1 MSIKNNIEQVLSR
14 INTTK
19 AQCGARQHVQLIAV
33 SKTQPLNK
41 IVDAHNN
48 GINQIGENK
57 IQEAVAKFTKKDEP
71 RGLKKRFIGHLQS
84 NKINKC
90 LQLFDTV
97 DSIDSLRLIKKLNKK
112 AGDIGKTIPALLEI
126 NTTDEPQKQGFNPE
140 DIDTILASL
149 SFENISV
156 CGLMTLGPRNKKTTA
171 TRRAFK
177 RLRDLKDEINRQSD
191 GAPITE
197 LSMGM
202 TGDFEIGIQEGSTM
216 VRIGTGIFGKR
227 EAAPYKIKTIN

>member
-19 AQCGARQHVQLIAV
+19 AQCGARQPVQLIAV

-48 GINQIGENK
+48 GITQIGENK
-57 IQEAVAKFTKKDEP
+57 IQEAVEKFTKKDVP

-112 AGDIGKTIPALLEI
+112 AGDLGKKIPALLEI
-126 NTTDEPQKQGFNPE
+126 NTTGETQKNGFDPE
-140 DIDTILASL
+140 DIDAILATL
-149 SFENISV
+149 SFENIAV
-156 CGLMTLGPRNKKTTA
+156 CGLMTLGPSSKKTTE
-171 TRRAFK
+171 TRMAFK
-177 RLRDLKDEINRQSD
+177 RLRDLKDEINRQAE
-191 GAPITE
+191 GPPITE

-202 TGDFEIGIQEGSTM
+202 TGDLEIGIEEGSTM
-216 VRIGTGIFGKR
+216 VRIGTGIFGERQAPQNKR
-227 EAAPYKIKTIN
+227 NNN

>member
-19 AQCGARQHVQLIAV
+19 AQCGARQRVQLIAV

-48 GINQIGENK
+48 GITQIGENK
-57 IQEAVAKFTKKDEP
+57 IQEAVEKFTKKNEP

-126 NTTDEPQKQGFNPE
+126 NTTDEPLKHGFNPE

-171 TRRAFK
+171 TRTAFK

-202 TGDFEIGIQEGSTM
+202 TGDLEIGIQEGSTM
-216 VRIGTGIFGKR
+216 VRIGTGIFGER
-227 EAAPYKIKTIN
+227 QAAPHKLKTIN

>member
-19 AQCGARQHVQLIAV
+19 AQCGARQPVQLIAA

-48 GINQIGENK
+48 GITQIGENK
-57 IQEAVAKFTKKDEP
+57 VQEAVEKFTKKDEP

-90 LQLFDTV
+90 LQLFDTI

-112 AGDIGKTIPALLEI
+112 AADIGKTIPALLEI
-126 NTTDEPQKQGFNPE
+126 NTTNETQKHGFNPE
-140 DIDTILASL
+140 DIDAILASL
-149 SFENISV
+149 GFENISV
-156 CGLMTLGPRNKKTTA
+156 CGLMTLGPKSKKTTEI
-171 TRRAFK
+171 RRAFK
-177 RLRDLKDEINRQSD
+177 RLRDLKDEINRQAE

-202 TGDFEIGIQEGSTM
+202 TGDLEIGIEEGSTM
-216 VRIGTGIFGKR
+216 VRIGTGIFGER
-227 EAAPYKIKTIN
+227 RAPQNKQNNI

>member
-19 AQCGARQHVQLIAV
+19 VQCGARQRVQLIAV

-48 GINQIGENK
+48 GIAQIGENK
-57 IQEAVAKFTKKDEP
+57 IQEAITKFTKKDEP

-126 NTTDEPQKQGFNPE
+126 NTTDEPQKHGFNPE

-156 CGLMTLGPRNKKTTA
+156 CGLMTLGPRNKKTIA

-202 TGDFEIGIQEGSTM
+202 TGDLEIGIQEGSTM
-216 VRIGTGIFGKR
+216 VRIGTGIFGER
-227 EAAPYKIKTIN
+227 QAAPYKLKTIN